1 MEKKIPNQIKKSL
14 KRWETQSSMLQ
25 FLYVF
30 LGAIAII
37 APLVVASFTD
47 LLGDLLTRL
56 VSFCGAFAVGLIGGF
71 RLSKQANK
79 MRRAYIELRSAIVRY
94 VKGSNLRL
102 ALVSSRQIGT
112 VLPDQEERLRIRNEI
127 NKNAMKT

>member
-94 VKGSNLRL
+94 EACPDVTLDNLVEEYTSIAKTIGSI
-102 ALVSSRQIGT
+102 IGPE
-112 VLPDQEERLRIRNEI
+112 VQDLNS
-127 NKNAMKT
+127 NKED

>member
-1 MEKKIPNQIKKSL
+1 MKEEIPNQIKKSL
-14 KRWETQSSMLQ
+14 KKWETQSSMLQ
-25 FLYVF
+25 VLYVF

-94 VKGSNLRL
+94 EACPNFTLDNLVEKYTSIAKTIGSI
-102 ALVSSRQIGT
+102 IGPE
-112 VLPDQEERLRIRNEI
+112 VQDSNS
-127 NKNAMKT
+127 NKED

>member
-79 MRRAYIELRSAIVRY
+79 MRRAYIELRSATVRY
-94 VKGSNLRL
+94 EACPDVTLDNLVEEYTSIAKTIGSI
-102 ALVSSRQIGT
+102 IGPE
-112 VLPDQEERLRIRNEI
+112 VQDLNS
-127 NKNAMKT
+127 NKED